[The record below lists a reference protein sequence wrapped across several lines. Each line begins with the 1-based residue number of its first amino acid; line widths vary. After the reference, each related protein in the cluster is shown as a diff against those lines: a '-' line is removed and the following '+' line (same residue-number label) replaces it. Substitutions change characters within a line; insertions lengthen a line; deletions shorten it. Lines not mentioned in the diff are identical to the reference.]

1 MTDSDWQQ
9 IDQIVMAVQ
18 TAELRQTS
26 VRQKPTLNLS
36 CNLVNIARGQC
47 VVEITSSDSVADQ
60 SDAIGVTGAIGGT
73 GAIGR
78 VVIEIDRP
86 VMRATAT
93 LPAPLYE
100 LLVSR
105 IAGTPPRPIQLVMAI
120 ATKLAV
126 SLEGDL
132 RINAEMR
139 IDITD
144 LSATMPLK

>member
-1 MTDSDWQQ
+1 MTDPDWQQ
-9 IDQIVMAVQ
+9 IDHIVMAVQ
-18 TAELRQTS
+18 TAEIRQAS
-26 VRQKPTLNLS
+26 VRDKPRLNLS

-47 VVEITSSDSVADQ
+47 HVEITSS
-60 SDAIGVTGAIGGT
+60 GAGT
-73 GAIGR
+73 GAIGTL
-78 VVIEIDRP
+78 VIEIDRP
-86 VMRATAT
+86 VMRAMAT

-105 IAGTPPRPIQLVMAI
+105 FANNTPRPIQLVMNI

-139 IDITD
+139 IDVTD

>member
-1 MTDSDWQQ
+1 MTDPDWQQ
-9 IDQIVMAVQ
+9 IDHIVMAVQ
-18 TAELRQTS
+18 TAEIRQAS
-26 VRQKPTLNLS
+26 VRDKPRLNLS

-47 VVEITSSDSVADQ
+47 HVEITSSDAGTDQAD
-60 SDAIGVTGAIGGT
+60 GGAGT
-73 GAIGR
+73 GAIGTL
-78 VVIEIDRP
+78 VIEIDRP
-86 VMRATAT
+86 VMRAMAT

-105 IAGTPPRPIQLVMAI
+105 VANNTPRPIQLVMNI

-139 IDITD
+139 IDVTD

>member
-47 VVEITSSDSVADQ
+47 VVEITSSDSDADQ
-60 SDAIGVTGAIGGT
+60 SDAIGGT

-105 IAGTPPRPIQLVMAI
+105 IASTPPRPIQLVMAI